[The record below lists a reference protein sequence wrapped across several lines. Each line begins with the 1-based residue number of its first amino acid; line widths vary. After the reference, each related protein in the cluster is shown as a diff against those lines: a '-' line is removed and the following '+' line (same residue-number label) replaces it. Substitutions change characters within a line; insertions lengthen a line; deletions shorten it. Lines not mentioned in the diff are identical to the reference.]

1 MTKYNMQLKPDAV
14 AREVIHGR
22 EQPPAVRTSLEQAT
36 AHALSVPFPITGD
49 ASTFFA
55 VADDLDGEWEW
66 AVFRNNAPDTSE
78 SATMRALLRKVRA
91 AREYDEQSSFDNNW
105 LTGFDLRKKSGEW
118 PDTSIHAFAADDG
131 YATLSVRDRFVLCS
145 TDNMSAGVCTATLS
159 LTTHLDGDPLD
170 AELEIG
176 TVFLDPECRGMGLS
190 YLLAEAAASSM
201 VSMLGEL
208 HRRLVSRGLTE
219 VCNVELTV
227 TGECISPGGER
238 FLETT
243 AYQFEQ
249 QWYAFLCGA
258 SEQVMVNITE
268 IAVLDE

>member
-14 AREVIHGR
+14 AWELIHGR
-22 EQPPAVRTSLEQAT
+22 KQTPAVRTSLEQAT
-36 AHALSVPFPITGD
+36 EHALSVPFPITGD
-49 ASTFFA
+49 ASTLFA
-55 VADDLDGEWEW
+55 VVGDPDGEWEW

-78 SATMRALLRKVRA
+78 FATMRALLRKVRA
-91 AREYDEQSSFDNNW
+91 AREHDQQSSFDNNW
-105 LTGFDLRKKSGEW
+105 LTGFDLKKKSGEW
-118 PDTSIHAFAADDG
+118 PDTSINDFPADDG
-131 YATLSVRDRFVLCS
+131 YAGVSVRDRFVLCS

-159 LTTHLDGDPLD
+159 LTTHFDGDPLD

-190 YLLAEAAASSM
+190 YLLAEAAASAM

-208 HRRLVSRGLTE
+208 HRRLISRGSTE
-219 VCNVELTV
+219 VCNLELSV

-243 AYQFEQ
+243 ASQFEQ
-249 QWYAFLCGA
+249 QWCAFLNGA
-258 SEQVMVNITE
+258 SEQVMVEITE
-268 IAVLDE
+268 VVVRDE